1 MTYSNRRPSPW
12 LLAPTA
18 AALTLFG
25 LAYED
30 AIFPSLCLLCV
41 AGAYLHTW
49 SLPQRHPWLVSLTT
63 CAALFCLCALYRGA
77 QLVYSGVMDVDGLW
91 RRPWLANAAPLLQ
104 AGVLP
109 WIWHIPRRSTGL
121 VFACLGAIA
130 ITSGAILPASYGVVN
145 LYALL
150 GGACLLSLFALSGAL
165 HSGRQQPLRERCRQS
180 AVILVCIAI
189 IGAGA
194 WCTSAGL
201 QRAVQA
207 LDTLLPS
214 SYDVNTV
221 GMGNWIHI
229 AHRRQARLSRRVV
242 ATLSGNRSPLY
253 LRTQVLTHYHRQ
265 RWTSPP
271 TPPIPSVAHRHLPA
285 GARRSA
291 PDANHHDVR
300 LHANLQGVAPL
311 PYGAAWVQIP
321 EPLSC
326 LQMAGATMSCSPP
339 ARLTSYAYEWVTP
352 RVPIPFGIGF
362 AVAAMETDASLS
374 ATAPAEVLAQL
385 RPLAR
390 RIVGADA
397 TRAMAAAQRLQQHFR
412 TQHTYS
418 LDVDLSPEGDPIVD
432 FVRQRRPAYCEYFAS
447 GMALM
452 LRALGVPARVV
463 GGFRVWEY
471 NAPLQQ
477 WIVRRRDAHAWVE
490 VYDDV
495 GQRWVGFDAT
505 PAYQQERYTRAG
517 LWGWWD
523 QSRAWAELRARSIAD
538 RLYQIDA
545 MASLQRWRRIETWP
559 WPMIIRGLIL
569 LAFIAIGHRLWRAMP
584 RRLTRRQRGAPA
596 LDPSQAEAQ
605 AHFARLATFLQQR
618 GAPIAATETLAEYL
632 ERHRHGADI
641 PPTCMTLLAAFSH
654 AYHQLRFHPES
665 AAEANR
671 ARLLTLRHA
680 AGQLRS
686 HWRAASRLPPHPD
699 QLAARRHNSTCTT
712 SAGRHR
718 TSSAQS
724 AADDSVPDRSA
735 GIR

>member
-1 MTYSNRRPSPW
+1 MTHLDHRPSPW

-25 LAYED
+25 LAHED

-49 SLPQRHPWLVSLTT
+49 SLPKRHPWLVSLTT
-63 CAALFCLCALYRGA
+63 CATLFCFCALYRGA
-77 QLVYSGVMDVDGLW
+77 QLVHSGVMDVDGLW
-91 RRPWLANAAPLLQ
+91 RRPWLASATPLFQAA
-104 AGVLP
+104 VLP
-109 WIWHIPRRSTGL
+109 WVWHMPRRSTGL
-121 VFACLGAIA
+121 VFACLGTIA

-165 HSGRQQPLRERCRQS
+165 HSERQQPLRERCRQS
-180 AVILVCIAI
+180 AVILACIAL

-194 WCTSAGL
+194 WYTSVGM

-214 SYDVNTV
+214 SYDANTV
-221 GMGNWIHI
+221 GMGNWIRI
-229 AHRRQARLSRRVV
+229 AHRRQVRLSRRVV

-253 LRTQVLTHYHRQ
+253 LRTQVFTRYHRQ
-265 RWTSPP
+265 RWTAPP
-271 TPPIPSVAHRHLPA
+271 TSPIPSGAHRHRPA
-285 GARRSA
+285 GARRHA
-291 PDANHHDVR
+291 PGANHHDVR
-300 LHANLQGVAPL
+300 LHTNLQGVAPL
-311 PYGAAWVQIP
+311 PYGAARVQIP

-326 LQMAGATMSCSPP
+326 LQTAGAIMSCSPP
-339 ARLTSYAYEWVTP
+339 SRLTSYAYEWVAP

-362 AVAAMETDASLS
+362 AATAMETDASLS
-374 ATAPAEVLAQL
+374 IAAPAEVLTQL

-397 TRAMAAAQRLQQHFR
+397 TRALAAAQRLQQHFR

-418 LDVDLSPEGDPIVD
+418 LDVNLSPEGDPIVD

-452 LRALGVPARVV
+452 LRALGIPARVV

-477 WIVRRRDAHAWVE
+477 WIVRQRDAHAWVE

-505 PAYQQERYTRAG
+505 PAYQQERYARAG

-523 QSRAWAELRARSIAD
+523 QSRAWAELRARSIVD
-538 RLYQIDA
+538 GLYQIDVV
-545 MASLQRWRRIETWP
+545 ASLQRWRRIETWP
-559 WPMIIRGLIL
+559 WPMIIRCLIL
-569 LAFIAIGHRLWRAMP
+569 LALILTLITIGRWLWRAIS

-596 LDPSQAEAQ
+596 LDAAQAEAQ
-605 AHFARLATFLQQR
+605 AHFTRLATLLQQR
-618 GAPIAATETLAEYL
+618 GAPIAPTETLAEYL
-632 ERHRHGADI
+632 ERHRHGSDI
-641 PPTCMTLLAAFSH
+641 PPACMALLTNFSH
-654 AYHQLRFHPES
+654 AYHQLRFRLTS
-665 AAEANR
+665 AAEANEER
-671 ARLLTLRHA
+671 WQTQLLTLRHA
-680 AGQLRS
+680 VGQLRS
-686 HWRAASRLPPHPD
+686 HWRAAPRQLSR
-699 QLAARRHNSTCTT
+699 Q
-712 SAGRHR
+712 
-718 TSSAQS
+718 
-724 AADDSVPDRSA
+724 
-735 GIR
+735 